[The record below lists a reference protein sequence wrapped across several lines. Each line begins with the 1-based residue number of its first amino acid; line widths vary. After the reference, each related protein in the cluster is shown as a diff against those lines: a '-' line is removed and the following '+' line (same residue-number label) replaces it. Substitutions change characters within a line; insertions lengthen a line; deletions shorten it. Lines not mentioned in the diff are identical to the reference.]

1 MNKITKRDKKKF
13 KSKILQEFQKFYSKM
28 VEKGIYELKIKRGK
42 RSIYIRRGL
51 EKISAAQVLQE
62 KDLQEKSPQKVE
74 TINAPITGIF
84 YRSPSPNSAPFI
96 NVPCQVKKGDVLCI
110 IEAMKVMNK
119 IESPFDCKIKK
130 CVIENGSLVKQDEPI
145 FEVER

>member
-1 MNKITKRDKKKF
+1 
-13 KSKILQEFQKFYSKM
+13 M
-28 VEKGIYELKIKRGK
+28 VDKGIYELKVKQGKKSIYIKRGTK
-42 RSIYIRRGL
+42 VS
-51 EKISAAQVLQE
+51 EQKQVLLEEVLQKKSE
-62 KDLQEKSPQKVE
+62 KTE

-84 YRSPSPNSAPFI
+84 YTSPSPTSAPFI
-96 NVPCQVKKGDVLCI
+96 DIPCEVKKGEVLCI

-130 CVIENGSLVKQDEPI
+130 CVIENGKLIKQGEPI